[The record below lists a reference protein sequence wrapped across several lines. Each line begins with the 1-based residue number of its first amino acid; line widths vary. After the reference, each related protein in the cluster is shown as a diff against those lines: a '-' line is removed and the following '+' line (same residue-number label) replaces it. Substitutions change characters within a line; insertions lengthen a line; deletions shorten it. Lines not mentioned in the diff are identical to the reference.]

1 MSTRLFLQIEQANY
15 FVSVDLS
22 GPTSQ
27 CTCVAASDGLNTDG
41 ESRMK
46 ADSTNELLRKD
57 SARQDVT
64 REVSRETL
72 PAPTG
77 ATSGPSSHVVEG
89 DHLAEIRN
97 LAYALYEERGHVD
110 GRDLDDWLEAEDI
123 ILQRGK
129 TAA

>member
-1 MSTRLFLQIEQANY
+1 
-15 FVSVDLS
+15 VSVDLS
-22 GPTSQ
+22 RPTSQ

-46 ADSTNELLRKD
+46 ADSANELLRKD
-57 SARQDVT
+57 SARLDVT

-77 ATSGPSSHVVEG
+77 ATSGPGSHVVEG
-89 DHLAEIRN
+89 DHIAEIRN

-110 GRDLDDWLEAEDI
+110 GRDVDDWLEAEDI

>member
-46 ADSTNELLRKD
+46 ADSTNELLRKY

-89 DHLAEIRN
+89 DHIAEIRN

-110 GRDLDDWLEAEDI
+110 GRNLDDWLEAEDI

>member
-1 MSTRLFLQIEQANY
+1 
-15 FVSVDLS
+15 
-22 GPTSQ
+22 
-27 CTCVAASDGLNTDG
+27 
-41 ESRMK
+41 MK

-72 PAPTG
+72 PALTG

-89 DHLAEIRN
+89 DHIAEIRN